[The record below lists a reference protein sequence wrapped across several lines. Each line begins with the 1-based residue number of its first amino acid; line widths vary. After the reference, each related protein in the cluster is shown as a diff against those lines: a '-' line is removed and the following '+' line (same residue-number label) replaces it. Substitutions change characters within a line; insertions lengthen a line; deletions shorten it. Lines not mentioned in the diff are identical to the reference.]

1 MFHSSRIIYALL
13 LAGAVMSG
21 CSQREDIDDA
31 VAKQDPNSAE
41 ETASVVFKLE
51 TNASTL
57 SATRAVEYGDG
68 EDVGTPEEYQV
79 NNAVVYFF
87 QVPSKHFAKRV
98 ELKNLKYLRTSNN
111 IVTYESERVSVS
123 PGTYDIFVFA
133 NTDPDPKGV
142 FNTQNEEE
150 FLENIDSETYYRGL
164 IENISNGIVMTN
176 RANDNTNV
184 VLTNNRQTNEDN
196 VVVVT
201 LERVL
206 ARIDVAKDREIFEMT
221 DNLNRKYAS
230 VTLEGYHIVNLPTK
244 YYYYRHTAV
253 LSSLDDKPDS
263 WQLSKNFGNVNEVN
277 GYVIDPYFFKKTVS
291 ATGFTNADKYYV
303 NYFGDYSNPYSVQ
316 WTTLPTK
323 PQYKKAYSLENCM
336 LAPAQKNGYSTGII
350 FKAKVEPYN
359 NVYHLGANG
368 LELITDQN
376 RYPET
381 LYYYNYKFYDS
392 AEALASEI
400 GVNTNSLEF
409 YKTKKYEK
417 DSDGYHCYYT
427 YWIRHE
433 DNGRPTE
440 MGVMEF
446 AIVRNNLYK
455 ITVTNVEDLGP
466 QTPPSD
472 PDTPDEGETY
482 LKLVINVKPW
492 IIRNLDIVL

>member
-51 TNASTL
+51 TNSPSL
-57 SATRAVEYGDG
+57 SMTRSVEYGDG
-68 EDVGTPEEYQV
+68 DDVGTSEEYQV

-111 IVTYESERVSVS
+111 IVTYESERVAVS

-133 NTDPDPKGV
+133 NTDPDPKGL
-142 FNTQNEEE
+142 FSTQDEDT
-150 FLENIDSETYYRGL
+150 FLENIDSETYYKGL
-164 IENISNGIVMTN
+164 IDNVSNGIVMTN
-176 RANDNTNV
+176 RASDNTNV
-184 VLTNNRQTNEDN
+184 TLTINKQTNEDN

-206 ARIDVAKDREIFEMT
+206 ARIDVAKDREVFELT

-230 VTLEGYHIVNLPTK
+230 VTIDGYHVINLPTK
-244 YYYYRHTAV
+244 YYYFRHTAV
-253 LSSLDDKPDS
+253 LRSLDDKPDS
-263 WQLSKNFGNVNEVN
+263 WQLSQNFGNVSDVN

-291 ATGFTNADKYYV
+291 ATSFTNADKYYV

-316 WTTLPTK
+316 WTKMPTK
-323 PQYKKAYSLENCM
+323 PQYNKVYSLENCM

-350 FKAKVEPYN
+350 FKAKVEPNN

-368 LELITDQN
+368 LELITDPTK
-376 RYPET
+376 YPET
-381 LYYYNYKFYDS
+381 VYYYNYKFYDS
-392 AEALASEI
+392 AEAMASEI

-417 DSDGYHCYYT
+417 DNDGYHCYYT

-433 DNGRPTE
+433 DNNRPTE